1 MKKAEKSAEG
11 TMVERKSALKR
22 APARPQLEA
31 LLERAKTHVLSDD
44 ELRQQRAS
52 FVYGNAPEGS
62 NITRESA
69 LRSIDSLRVT
79 RVVA

>member
-1 MKKAEKSAEG
+1 
-11 TMVERKSALKR
+11 MVERKSALKR
-22 APARPQLEA
+22 APARPKLEE
-31 LLERAKTHVLSDD
+31 LLERAKAHVLSDE
-44 ELRQQRAS
+44 ELRQQQVS

-62 NITRESA
+62 KITRESA